1 MIGKHNEWDIE
12 AAFYIKELG
21 TDPEKAR
28 IFVILRWMY
37 HGDFRPLAAAIW
49 EGGPGGNLDD
59 AVLSLLAQLIDQ
71 GRVKLVPR
79 KQGRTGRPKNP
90 ATLARRIVA
99 GASYEA
105 DFPEMKSD
113 ERIEEISN
121 VLGMSPQSV
130 RNAVTAWKKRKRAK
144 PSSAT
149 GPIIK

>member
-59 AVLSLLAQLIDQ
+59 AVLSLA
-71 GRVKLVPR
+71 
-79 KQGRTGRPKNP
+79 RP
-90 ATLARRIVA
+90 
-99 GASYEA
+99 A
-105 DFPEMKSD
+105 DRPGPGEVGPQ
-113 ERIEEISN
+113 ETRSN
-121 VLGMSPQSV
+121 
-130 RNAVTAWKKRKRAK
+130 R
-144 PSSAT
+144 PS
-149 GPIIK
+149 